1 LSDGEKKAEKGTEKR
16 ERDLIF
22 QEEKLIEL
30 LQISSLSFSS
40 LFLVGFAIK
49 QKNIYHGCR

>member
-1 LSDGEKKAEKGTEKR
+1 MEKKKAEKGIEKR

-22 QEEKLIEL
+22 PEEKLIEL